1 MKLQIV
7 AFIIQA
13 IDQMSWRQ
21 NKYWPESVSASH
33 PSVPFAAAVPRVFGH
48 FDPDASAEH
57 VAAVEIVDG
66 VVGVAKKLLK
76 MTLRFV
82 LGWYSIGARDMKKTF
97 CLGYLVLLAQVCV

>member
-1 MKLQIV
+1 VKLQIV